1 MAILERIPGRP
12 SMSHKRVILLAAI
25 FILPAAA
32 GAQHENI
39 PPPPTAVVVP
49 TKIGIINIQ
58 NVIVGTDD
66 GQKELQALEKK
77 FEPRKAELKALS
89 DEIEALKKQLDTQGP
104 KLNDE
109 ARAALVKQIDSKQK
123 SFGRVEE
130 EAQSDFG
137 TQQNEIIQKILQK
150 LIPVID
156 KYAKDNGLIFIMD
169 GSKPWP
175 EWPLVW
181 ASPSVDISKAVVDIY
196 NASLGP
202 PAASSTPRPSGTN
215 RPNPETKPKRP

>member
-1 MAILERIPGRP
+1 
-12 SMSHKRVILLAAI
+12 MSHKRVILLAAI
-25 FILPAAA
+25 LILPAEAR
-32 GAQHENI
+32 AQHENI
-39 PPPPTAVVVP
+39 PPLPTAVVVP

-77 FEPRKAELKALS
+77 FEPMKVELRALS
-89 DEIEALKKQLDTQGP
+89 DEIEALKKQLDTQGA

-130 EAQSDFG
+130 DAQSDFG

-196 NASLGP
+196 NANLGP

-215 RPNPETKPKRP
+215 SPNPETKPKRP

>member
-1 MAILERIPGRP
+1 
-12 SMSHKRVILLAAI
+12 MSHKRVILLAAI
-25 FILPAAA
+25 LILPAEAR
-32 GAQHENI
+32 AQHENI
-39 PPPPTAVVVP
+39 PPLPTAVVVP

-77 FEPRKAELKALS
+77 FEPRKVELRALS
-89 DEIEALKKQLDTQGP
+89 DEIEALKKQLDTQGA

-130 EAQSDFG
+130 DAQSDFG

-196 NASLGP
+196 NANLGP

-215 RPNPETKPKRP
+215 SPNPETKPKRP

>member
-1 MAILERIPGRP
+1 
-12 SMSHKRVILLAAI
+12 MSHKRVILLAAI
-25 FILPAAA
+25 LILPAEAR
-32 GAQHENI
+32 AQHENI
-39 PPPPTAVVVP
+39 PPLPTAVVVP

-77 FEPRKAELKALS
+77 FEPMKVELRALS
-89 DEIEALKKQLDTQGP
+89 DEIEALKKQLDTQGA

-130 EAQSDFG
+130 DAQSDFG
-137 TQQNEIIQKILQK
+137 TQQNEIIEKILQK

-196 NASLGP
+196 NANLGP

-215 RPNPETKPKRP
+215 SPNPETKPKRP

>member
-1 MAILERIPGRP
+1 
-12 SMSHKRVILLAAI
+12 MSHKRVILLAAI
-25 FILPAAA
+25 FILPAGA

-39 PPPPTAVVVP
+39 QPLPTAVVVP

-77 FEPRKAELKALS
+77 FEPRKVELRALS
-89 DEIEALKKQLDTQGP
+89 DEIEALKKQLDTQGA

-109 ARAALVKQIDSKQK
+109 ARAALVKQIDSKRK

-130 EAQSDFG
+130 DAQSDFG

-181 ASPSVDISKAVVDIY
+181 ASPSVDISKAVVDTY
-196 NASLGP
+196 NANPGP
-202 PAASSTPRPSGTN
+202 EAASATPRPSGTN
-215 RPNPETKPKRP
+215 NPNPETKPKRP

>member
-1 MAILERIPGRP
+1 
-12 SMSHKRVILLAAI
+12 MSHKRVILLAAI
-25 FILPAAA
+25 LILPAEAR
-32 GAQHENI
+32 AQHENI
-39 PPPPTAVVVP
+39 PPLPTAVVVP

-77 FEPRKAELKALS
+77 FEPMKVELRALS
-89 DEIEALKKQLDTQGP
+89 DEIEALKKQLDTQGA

-130 EAQSDFG
+130 DAQSDFG

-196 NASLGP
+196 NAHLGP
-202 PAASSTPRPSGTN
+202 PADSSTPRPSGTN
-215 RPNPETKPKRP
+215 SPNPETKPKRP